1 MKLNQVV
8 VALGAYLSG
17 AGSFRIGSIHIAI
30 ANTGTSPVHFTF
42 ATALKA
48 IEEATLLQLS
58 VLPQTL
64 VIGSTSVTVSAN

>member
-1 MKLNQVV
+1 MKINQVV

-17 AGSFRIGSIHIAI
+17 AGSFRFGGIRISIG
-30 ANTGTSPVHFTF
+30 NTGTNPVHFTF